1 MGQGEA
7 QTGGHA
13 TRGSRAARRR
23 AVQRPRL
30 SRASEAALGVVPAQ
44 AGRVAT
50 EPDSFLDPPSVR
62 ATQQLT
68 VARMRS
74 FYSKKSDWR
83 SRRHEEPRR
92 RQRGRGRGRKAVK
105 GA

>member
-1 MGQGEA
+1 MDQGEA
-7 QTGGHA
+7 ETGGHA

-74 FYSKKSDWR
+74 FYSKKSGAAGGTR
-83 SRRHEEPRR
+83 NRVGGSAAVGEAGRR
-92 RQRGRGRGRKAVK
+92 
-105 GA
+105 